1 MKSVQTGAAGTVD
14 VVDIERPTPGPDDV
28 LLRMRAVGIC
38 GTDVT
43 FLHLGGGPFGPGGQM
58 VPVPLG
64 HEPAGEVAE
73 VGANVTG
80 VKVGDRVV
88 VNPQA
93 APTGIIGCGGA
104 LGGMSEYLI
113 IENAVLGKSLAIIPD
128 TVPYEVAA
136 LNEPMAVALHCVN
149 RSEARPGDKVLVF
162 GAGPIGLGA
171 AIWLKL
177 RGVAHVTVA
186 DVIPGRLQTALAVG
200 EDVAARL
207 TELHGTGA
215 NSLGQPRPDT
225 DIYIDAAGVAA
236 VVNTALTSAKWGAKL
251 VTVAVHKKPE
261 PIDLGAILRSEMTI
275 LGSQGYPTEIFEVTP
290 QLVEHQERFARLI
303 SHRVPFSE
311 VDRAF
316 ALALTPGAAEKV
328 VVTLP

>member
-64 HEPAGEVAE
+64 HEPAGEVVE

-104 LGGMSEYLI
+104 LGGYLFNWI
-113 IENAVLGKSLAIIPD
+113 YDLSPARLGRGD
-128 TVPYEVAA
+128 RR
-136 LNEPMAVALHCVN
+136 VAL
-149 RSEARPGDKVLVF
+149 S
-162 GAGPIGLGA
+162 
-171 AIWLKL
+171 
-177 RGVAHVTVA
+177 RGC
-186 DVIPGRLQTALAVG
+186 PRLWV
-200 EDVAARL
+200 
-207 TELHGTGA
+207 
-215 NSLGQPRPDT
+215 
-225 DIYIDAAGVAA
+225 
-236 VVNTALTSAKWGAKL
+236 
-251 VTVAVHKKPE
+251 
-261 PIDLGAILRSEMTI
+261 
-275 LGSQGYPTEIFEVTP
+275 
-290 QLVEHQERFARLI
+290 
-303 SHRVPFSE
+303 
-311 VDRAF
+311 
-316 ALALTPGAAEKV
+316 
-328 VVTLP
+328 